1 MNVHA
6 LLGAVEIGLVYG
18 IVAYGVFLSFRVLNF
33 PDLTVDG
40 SFPLGAAV
48 TATLLISGIDPWTA
62 TALAFV
68 GGCLAG
74 MTTAFLNVRFGI
86 LNLLA
91 SILTMIA
98 LYTINLRIMG
108 APNLPLLNQQTIMV
122 PFEEM
127 LDPLYLRPLVAFVF
141 AGVLLVLLYRLL
153 SSELGLGLRATGANP
168 RMANANGIS
177 TSAMIYFGM
186 ALSNGLVALSGS
198 LFAQMNGF
206 ADQTLGIG
214 TIIVGLA
221 AVIVGQVL
229 LPLRGIF
236 FALCACVLGS
246 VVYRLAIALALDSEF
261 IGLRASDLNLVTA
274 LLVTLALILPRL
286 KRARKPR
293 APVGA

>member
-1 MNVHA
+1 MNVYA

-18 IVAYGVFLSFRVLNF
+18 LVAYGVFLSFRVLNF

-48 TATLLISGIDPWTA
+48 TATLLVSGIDPWTA
-62 TALAFV
+62 TALAFA

-108 APNLPLLNQQTIMV
+108 APNLPILNQETVMT
-122 PFEEM
+122 PFEGM
-127 LDPLYLRPLVAFVF
+127 LDPLYLRPLVAFIF
-141 AGVLLVLLYRLL
+141 TGAALLLLYRLL

-168 RMANANGIS
+168 RMAGANGIS
-177 TSAMIYFGM
+177 TSALIYLGM

-221 AVIVGQVL
+221 SVIVGQVL

-261 IGLRASDLNLVTA
+261 VGLRASDLNLVTA

-286 KRARKPR
+286 KRARK
-293 APVGA
+293 AKALAKA

>member
-1 MNVHA
+1 MNVYA

-48 TATLLISGIDPWTA
+48 TATLLISGLDPWTA
-62 TALAFV
+62 TALAFA

-108 APNLPLLNQQTIMV
+108 APNLPILNQQTVMT
-122 PFEEM
+122 PFESM
-127 LDPLYLRPLVAFVF
+127 LDPLYLRPLVALVFV
-141 AGVLLVLLYRLL
+141 GVALLLLYRLL

-168 RMANANGIS
+168 RMAGANGIS
-177 TSAMIYFGM
+177 TSAMIYLGM

-236 FALCACVLGS
+236 CALCACVLGS

-261 IGLRASDLNLVTA
+261 IGLRASDLNLITA

-286 KRARKPR
+286 GRPRRANSP
-293 APVGA
+293 AGA